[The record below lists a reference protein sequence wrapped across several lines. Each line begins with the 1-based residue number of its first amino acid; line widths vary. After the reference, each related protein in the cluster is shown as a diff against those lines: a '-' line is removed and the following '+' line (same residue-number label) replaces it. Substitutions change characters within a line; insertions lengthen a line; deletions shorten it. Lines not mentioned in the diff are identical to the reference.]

1 MLKITQNLDSKKA
14 TQKEEGMP
22 VGIMKENKFIFSK
35 FSSQTF
41 DFYLDSNAFLNLIK
55 EAGIKTVYK
64 KKMTLLKKLITDQ

>member
-1 MLKITQNLDSKKA
+1 MQNVKNHSEKKA

-35 FSSQTF
+35 FSSQMF
-41 DFYLDSNAFLNLIK
+41 DFYIDSNAFLNLIK